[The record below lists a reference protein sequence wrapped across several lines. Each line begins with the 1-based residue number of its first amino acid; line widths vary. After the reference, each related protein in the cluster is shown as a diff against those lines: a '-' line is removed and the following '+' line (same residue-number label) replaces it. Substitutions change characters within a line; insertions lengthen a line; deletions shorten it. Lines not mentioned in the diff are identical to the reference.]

1 MKPNGRCFPPAAVRQ
16 TGAASQNKAI
26 GLVVFNTTGQ
36 LLFMNQE
43 AQLYIK
49 QLQSKKT
56 RENGSALISADVLV
70 VVRELL
76 DRLTGCNHP
85 KDCETIQV
93 ERLCFTTDQKLLLH
107 GFCIPGV
114 PLLEKSQL
122 LIVMDKLNQKFE
134 CPDINIQH
142 QYHLT
147 EREQMVIMYLM
158 LGFTNKE
165 IANRINLSEY
175 TVKEHLKRIM
185 QKTKTNTRTGLL
197 SRLIFQNIQDGSLLG
212 SSPKEGPMTES

>member
-1 MKPNGRCFPPAAVRQ
+1 
-16 TGAASQNKAI
+16 
-26 GLVVFNTTGQ
+26 
-36 LLFMNQE
+36 MNQE

-56 RENGSALISADVLV
+56 RENGSALISADVLA

-76 DRLTGCNHP
+76 DRLTGCDHP

-93 ERLCFTTDQKLLLH
+93 ERLCFTADQKLLLH
-107 GFCIPGV
+107 GFCIPGF

-122 LIVMDKLNQKFE
+122 LIVIDKLDQN
-134 CPDINIQH
+134 CPDINIQQ

-185 QKTKTNTRTGLL
+185 QLSKAKTRTGLL
-197 SRLIFQNIQDGSLLG
+197 TLLIHHNIQN
-212 SSPKEGPMTES
+212 SPTRCWCRR